1 MKRHPENRVLGPDVI
16 YTAPQER
23 CPDCGRVL
31 PVYQVDGRTVQ
42 GLDYAFRLKR
52 RDKRCGKDCPGK
64 RPLLLAPRDLRVV
77 LPQRIYGLD
86 VTLLVGESHLR
97 QGIALAQVTRDLN
110 ARGLPLDQRHTGRVF
125 RDFLALASMARGD
138 DEALCRRL
146 RAQGG
151 IVLMCDGVQFDE
163 RSPVLYL
170 VWDALSGQPLFGER
184 KPYRGLDD
192 LVPLL
197 ERVRAMD
204 VPVIGA
210 VTDKETGLVP
220 AVKQVFPDV
229 PYQLCQ
235 THFLKNCA
243 RPLRQDL
250 NALGASVRRRAEA
263 VRKIGKHLSSSSSVE
278 DDEPS
283 GAGQVQQQ
291 PRQAQR
297 PAGDSST
304 NELALADVGPGP
316 LTEQQL
322 TQQVCELVRV
332 NSRVSGKAPLAPPEL
347 NRHQRLEAIRRFVE
361 EAKKKHSLHQMPSKA
376 LCSTS

>member
-1 MKRHPENRVLGPDVI
+1 
-16 YTAPQER
+16 
-23 CPDCGRVL
+23 
-31 PVYQVDGRTVQ
+31 
-42 GLDYAFRLKR
+42 
-52 RDKRCGKDCPGK
+52 
-64 RPLLLAPRDLRVV
+64 LAPRDLRVV

-86 VTLLVGESHLR
+86 VTLLVGESHIR
-97 QGIALAQVTRDLN
+97 HGIALAQVTRDLN

-138 DEALCRRL
+138 NEDLCRRL

-263 VRKIGKHLSSSSSVE
+263 VRKIGKRLSSLGTEE
-278 DDEPS
+278 DE
-283 GAGQVQQQ
+283 QQEKHAL
-291 PRQAQR
+291 P
-297 PAGDSST
+297 PAGEPST
-304 NELALADVGPGP
+304 NEQAMTDPSATPAQCPEPTPQAAPMACGIKAELDPSDL
-316 LTEQQL
+316 LTEQEL
-322 TQQVCELVRV
+322 ALQVCELVRV
-332 NSRVSGKAPLAPPEL
+332 NSRVSGKAPLAPLEL

-361 EAKKKHSLHQMPSKA
+361 DAKKKRPPHQKRPRA
-376 LCSTS
+376 PCSTS